1 MPAFYAHNRFGEKV
15 VQKTDG
21 EINEIISKY
30 YVQFQIGLQGP
41 DIFFFYR
48 PWKSNRVT
56 KYGYHLHEI
65 PATPFFM
72 HALDIVKAKGRD
84 SREYAYLLG
93 FICHY
98 ILDSE
103 CHPYVSE
110 MMETLE
116 IEHLEIEEEFE
127 KMLLRKDGKNAF
139 SYPLADLVP
148 TDSVTAKTIYPFYR
162 NMNPVIIQEALKDL
176 KLVKRIFTAPCIVK
190 QTLLNGAMHLTGKY
204 TYWKGL
210 MHQRKDNPKCS
221 LSNEGLYH
229 HFKTAID
236 VAVAMLYSFD
246 ESLRTGKK
254 LDPRFD
260 RTFE

>member
-15 VQKTDG
+15 AQKTDG
-21 EINEIISKY
+21 ELNEIISKY

-48 PWKSNRVT
+48 PWKSNRVS
-56 KYGYHLHEI
+56 KYGYHLHEVS
-65 PATPFFM
+65 AASFFT
-72 HALDIVKAKGRD
+72 HALTVVKEKGRD

-110 MMETLE
+110 MMEALDV
-116 IEHLEIEEEFE
+116 EHLEIEEEFE
-127 KMLLRKDGKNAF
+127 KMLLRKDGKNAL
-139 SYPLADLVP
+139 SYPLADLIP

-162 NMNPVIIQEALKDL
+162 NMNPVIIREALKDL

-190 QTLLNGAMHLTGKY
+190 QAILNGAMHLTGKY
-204 TYWKGL
+204 DYWKGL
-210 MHQRKDNPKCS
+210 MHQRKDNPKCTV
-221 LSNEGLYH
+221 SNEGLYLR
-229 HFKTAID
+229 FKG
-236 VAVAMLYSFD
+236 AVDIAVTMLYSFD
-246 ESLRTGKK
+246 ESLCTGTE
-254 LDPRFD
+254 LHSRFE